1 MSIMHVSSVKCGRI
15 QVDAVMVTVS
25 DMVKSSQKLSHF
37 VHRSCTL
44 LPPVMT
50 FLRRNQMYWLFRRRP
65 ICTITDRATQE
76 MSADRSAACSG
87 HSLTSNTHE
96 NYVDRDENSVEEFS
110 SHYFNT
116 VFKKGDMI

>member
-1 MSIMHVSSVKCGRI
+1 MNSIIVIFIGVSSVKCGRI

-65 ICTITDRATQE
+65 ICTSTMYKKNVYGFI
-76 MSADRSAACSG
+76 
-87 HSLTSNTHE
+87 
-96 NYVDRDENSVEEFS
+96 
-110 SHYFNT
+110 
-116 VFKKGDMI
+116 VFHTLDLVGL